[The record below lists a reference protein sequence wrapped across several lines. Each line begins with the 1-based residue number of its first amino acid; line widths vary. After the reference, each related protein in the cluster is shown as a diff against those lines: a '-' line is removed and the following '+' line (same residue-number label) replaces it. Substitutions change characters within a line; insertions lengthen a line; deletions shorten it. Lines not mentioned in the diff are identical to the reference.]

1 MFSPLTWLC
10 KPYPGTKPHR
20 AFHSQKSSTPAYF
33 EVSWHMTFYLL
44 FTLIHPLFTIVGSK
58 LYPGQN
64 IFLKA

>member
-1 MFSPLTWLC
+1 
-10 KPYPGTKPHR
+10 
-20 AFHSQKSSTPAYF
+20 
-33 EVSWHMTFYLL
+33 MTFYLL